1 MCKMEKEEFEKL
13 FKTAKTDGYVVIT
26 LSNTGI
32 RADNYSFEYGNKY
45 VSLYLKC
52 FRIGYCKLRSIRHVF

>member
-1 MCKMEKEEFEKL
+1 MSMEKEEFEKL

-32 RADNYSFEYGNKY
+32 CADNYSFEYGNKY
-45 VSLYLKC
+45 VSLYWKG

>member
-1 MCKMEKEEFEKL
+1 MNKEEFEKL

-32 RADNYSFEYGNKY
+32 CADNYSLEYGDKSISVY
-45 VSLYLKC
+45 LYWKG
-52 FRIGYCKLRSIRHVF
+52 FKIGYCKLSKVKGVF